1 MIAEKTKDV
10 DTIVKGMKQLKVE
23 LDEKTKRSK
32 QIKEITRNI
41 RDNDVKV
48 AQLISSITEL
58 EKFNTQLETE
68 MKSFQEGGVGKAD
81 DDKLKDLRDNLEKVK
96 ELRHKLRED
105 KMYLEAS
112 KSMLQDS
119 GIKTKIIK
127 QYLPIMN
134 KLINTYLHLWSFM

>member
-1 MIAEKTKDV
+1 MIKEKTKDV
-10 DTIVKGMKQLKVE
+10 ETIVKGMKQLKIE

-32 QIKEITRNI
+32 QIKDITKKI

-68 MKSFQEGGVGKAD
+68 MKSFQEGGVGKGD
-81 DDKLKDLRDNLEKVK
+81 DDKLKDLKDNLEKVK
-96 ELRHKLRED
+96 EQRHKLRED

-112 KSMLQDS
+112 KSMLQDEWY
-119 GIKTKIIK
+119 
-127 QYLPIMN
+127 QN
-134 KLINTYLHLWSFM
+134 KDNQKSIYQL